1 MQFLIITQHFALKL
15 LLKTLLG
22 DYFEIPLLE
31 SGMNISFVQT
41 ENEALVLISHVA
53 KTLRVKVN
61 N

>member
-1 MQFLIITQHFALKL
+1 M
-15 LLKTLLG
+15 LG